1 MNFWK
6 LSEEELKAK
15 GAFNT
20 AKEIY
25 QQPKAWQETLDLLEA
40 NKEQIESFINPLL
53 AKENV
58 RIIFTGA
65 GTSAYVGDIIAPYLR
80 EKTNKDVWA
89 IATTDIVSAPTQYL
103 LKDVPTVLISFARS
117 GDSPESI
124 GAFDLAE
131 QLVDEIYQVVIT
143 CNKNGKLAKKA
154 EDKSDHTLVFFTPE
168 QTNDLG
174 FAMTSSFSS
183 MLLSALLI
191 FDRKDYLENI
201 ELAKKI
207 IDFAEKVLADAK
219 GLADIDITSF
229 ERIVF
234 LGSGSLYGLSRETC
248 LKVLELTAGKIAA
261 VSEGVMGF
269 RHGPKSII
277 NDKTLVVIWLSSDS
291 YTRQYEMD
299 FLEELYHDVGD
310 FKVMAVSA
318 YKDETV
324 AKLADYTFFV
334 DENETSAWGKDAYIA
349 LDYVLF
355 DHLLALKASMGK
367 GVAPDTPCPSGSV
380 NRVVKGVTLHE
391 LKEN

>member
-143 CNKNGKLAKKA
+143 CNKNGKLAKK
-154 EDKSDHTLVFFTPE
+154 L
-168 QTNDLG
+168 
-174 FAMTSSFSS
+174 
-183 MLLSALLI
+183 
-191 FDRKDYLENI
+191 
-201 ELAKKI
+201 KI
-207 IDFAEKVLADAK
+207 KV
-219 GLADIDITSF
+219 
-229 ERIVF
+229 
-234 LGSGSLYGLSRETC
+234 
-248 LKVLELTAGKIAA
+248 
-261 VSEGVMGF
+261 
-269 RHGPKSII
+269 II
-277 NDKTLVVIWLSSDS
+277 
-291 YTRQYEMD
+291 
-299 FLEELYHDVGD
+299 H
-310 FKVMAVSA
+310 
-318 YKDETV
+318 
-324 AKLADYTFFV
+324 
-334 DENETSAWGKDAYIA
+334 
-349 LDYVLF
+349 
-355 DHLLALKASMGK
+355 
-367 GVAPDTPCPSGSV
+367 
-380 NRVVKGVTLHE
+380 
-391 LKEN
+391 